1 MINEVVFADKSK
13 IDTKKKTIGLT
24 YTRGNRAN
32 NNANTSDKLGTEEM
46 DQNNANT
53 IEIPLKGGLISYNI
67 TDIKGVDVMHYFKKK
82 WAQRQRATMDVID
95 NEGNKD
101 TYDLHMD
108 NCEERRFID
117 RFVEKVEYVIKA
129 WLRKNKKE
137 DLQVSKIAIL
147 PVHST
152 SRFNQTFVKYELT
165 KLNINGLPCEMIDPD
180 LIIKDLKDV
189 QRDEEFISNNK
200 NFYDG
205 DYAMGKPEM
214 GTVSQHV
221 DDAIIKNREL
231 QKVNEYIE
239 QINEEARKLINFL
252 NNNKNNEN
260 LTPKRI
266 ESLTTHYANY
276 VDLIRKCYSITYTLA
291 TDGKEH
297 KFNHEQILNA
307 IKYSKGPSIDN
318 RSALLWQM
326 VKPYLWGKR
335 SAVND
340 MRYGEMPLCYWKK
353 ADFEIKTLRNSVRL
367 GLKNIYKVNDRMDIQ
382 KREEEINK
390 MRGTIL
396 LIFDDNISGG
406 ATLSDVCLQCKN
418 LGADNIIPITFGKMG
433 ESNTMRGIMI
443 NTPEGGYDFSTNKE
457 LSIYDGPEK
466 IKRQYVK
473 RADRMNS
480 NRQVFDKVFNIDP
493 NLPVLNI
500 LWLDDIR
507 EPYSYFATQRQ
518 SNAWVRNYEY
528 YTNNIFNQYNP
539 NFIWVKNLE
548 EFREYIANNE
558 MPDMVSLDH
567 DIRPRNY
574 YGKHETGA
582 DVAQWLVNYCEENG
596 IKMPHAVAHSA
607 NKGGAQHINDI
618 LASYHDNIKENT
630 IIRISENELTTLI
643 KESVAKIVKNFYK
656 K

>member
-1 MINEVVFADKSK
+1 MA
-13 IDTKKKTIGLT
+13 
-24 YTRGNRAN
+24 R
-32 NNANTSDKLGTEEM
+32 
-46 DQNNANT
+46 
-53 IEIPLKGGLISYNI
+53 
-67 TDIKGVDVMHYFKKK
+67 
-82 WAQRQRATMDVID
+82 
-95 NEGNKD
+95 
-101 TYDLHMD
+101 
-108 NCEERRFID
+108 
-117 RFVEKVEYVIKA
+117 
-129 WLRKNKKE
+129 
-137 DLQVSKIAIL
+137 
-147 PVHST
+147 
-152 SRFNQTFVKYELT
+152 
-165 KLNINGLPCEMIDPD
+165 LNINGLSCDVIDPD
-180 LIIKDLKDV
+180 LIIKDLKNI
-189 QRDEEFISNNK
+189 QRDEEFIAKNK

-214 GTVSQHV
+214 GTVSQRV
-221 DDAIIKNREL
+221 DDVIIKNKEL
-231 QKVNEYIE
+231 QKVNEYIQ
-239 QINEEARKLINFL
+239 QINEEARILLNFL
-252 NNNKNNEN
+252 NNNKKNDN
-260 LTPKRI
+260 LTQRRI
-266 ESLTTHYANY
+266 ESLKTHYARY
-276 VDLIRKCYSITYTLA
+276 VDLIRQCFTVTYTLA
-291 TDGKEH
+291 SDGQTH
-297 KFNHEQILNA
+297 KFQHEQILNA
-307 IKYSKGPSIDN
+307 IKYSKGPSIDS
-318 RSALLWQM
+318 RSNLLWQM

-335 SAVND
+335 SPVND
-340 MRYGEMPLCYWKK
+340 MRYGEMPLCFWKR
-353 ADFEIKTLRNSVRL
+353 ADFEIKTLRNSERL
-367 GLKNIYKVNDRMDIQ
+367 GLKNIYSLNTSMDEK

-466 IKRQYVK
+466 VKRQYVK

-596 IKMPHAVAHSA
+596 IKMPHAMAHSA

>member
-1 MINEVVFADKSK
+1 MINEVVFADKGK

-24 YTRGNRAN
+24 YTKGNRAN
-32 NNANTSDKLGTEEM
+32 NNANANDKLGTEEM

-67 TDIKGVDVMHYFKKK
+67 TDIKGVDIMHYFKKK
-82 WAQRQRATMDVID
+82 WAQRQRATMDVVD

-101 TYDLHMD
+101 TYDLQMD
-108 NCEERRFID
+108 NSEERRFID
-117 RFVEKVEYVIKA
+117 RFVEKVEFVIKA

-137 DLQVSKIAIL
+137 DLPVSKIAIL

-180 LIIKDLKDV
+180 LIIKDLKDI
-189 QRDEEFISNNK
+189 QRDEEFISRNK
-200 NFYDG
+200 KFYNG

-214 GTVSQHV
+214 GTVSQQV

-335 SAVND
+335 STVND

-382 KREEEINK
+382 KREEEIKK

-406 ATLSDVCLQCKN
+406 ATLSDVCLQCKK
-418 LGADNIIPITFGKMG
+418 LGAENIIPITFGKMA
-433 ESNTMRGIMI
+433 ESNTMRGIML
-443 NTPEGGYDFSTNKE
+443 NTPQDGYNFSTDNN
-457 LSIYDGPEK
+457 LSIYDGPGKEK
-466 IKRQYVK
+466 RRYVK
-473 RADRMNS
+473 RSDRLS
-480 NRQVFDKVFNIDP
+480 AGKEQFDKVFKIDS
-493 NLPVLNI
+493 NLPTLNI

-507 EPYSYFATQRQ
+507 EPYSYFSVKRQ
-518 SNAWVRNYEY
+518 SGAWARNYEY
-528 YTNNIFNQYNP
+528 YTRNIFNNYNP
-539 NFIWVKNLE
+539 NFIWVKNLD
-548 EFREYIANNE
+548 EFKKYITTNG

-567 DIRPRNY
+567 DIRPKNY
-574 YGKHETGA
+574 YGQHENGA
-582 DVAQWLVNYCEENG
+582 DVAQWLVNYCRANNL
-596 IKMPHAVAHSA
+596 KLPLSVAHSA
-607 NKGGAQHINDI
+607 NREGAKHINDI
-618 LASYHDNIKENT
+618 LASYQGNMQENRQIIKIT
-630 IIRISENELTTLI
+630 ENELKALI
-643 KESVAKIVKNFYK
+643 KESIISCIKNMK
-656 K
+656 